1 MINSRGGKVVVFD
14 VAIIGGGMSGLV
26 SAIEVKRNFPKKSV
40 VIFERLDRVGKKILA
55 TGNGRCN
62 LDNLTANHN
71 DYNSPSFV
79 LPALEKYSALS
90 NLDFWKSLGL
100 MTVEDNEGR
109 VYPRSNSAS
118 SVLDLLR
125 FETEKLGVK
134 IIFEKVEKIEKK
146 DVFLINSIK
155 SKNVIL
161 CAGGCSSPSQG
172 SDGSGFNIARKS
184 GHKITPLYPS
194 LVQIT
199 TDTRFTK
206 ILKGVRV
213 KGKLTLK
220 ENEKVI
226 GVSEGEI
233 LFADY
238 GLSGIA
244 TMDLSRFL
252 RKLRNIDNGK
262 ICLDMASD
270 MEENEILYFLENYK
284 KSNPSLQCENFLSGI
299 IPKAVGKIIMKKCGV
314 FLGEAVGNLTE
325 KDIRNIIKAI
335 KNFEFK
341 VTGTKG
347 YDFSQVTAGGVDLK
361 EVDENTLQSKILK
374 GLYLCGEILDVD
386 SRCGGFNLHWAV
398 SSARL
403 AAELKG

>member
-1 MINSRGGKVVVFD
+1 MFFD
-14 VAIIGGGMSGLV
+14 VAIIGGGASGLV
-26 SAIEVKRNFPKKSV
+26 SAIEVKRKFPEKSV
-40 VIFERLDRVGKKILA
+40 VIFEKLDRVGKKILA

-62 LDNLTANHN
+62 LDNLTATEE

-79 LPALEKYSALS
+79 SFSLSKYTPQS

-100 MTVEDNEGR
+100 LTVADSEGR

-118 SVLDLLR
+118 SVLDALR
-125 FETEKLGVK
+125 FEVEKIGIKV
-134 IIFEKVEKIEKK
+134 IFQKVEKIEKK
-146 DVFLINSIK
+146 GTFIINEIK
-155 SKNVIL
+155 AEKVIL
-161 CAGGCSSPSQG
+161 CCGGCSSPSQG
-172 SDGSGFNIARKS
+172 SDGSGFEIAKKL
-184 GHKITPLYPS
+184 GHSVTCLYPS

-206 ILKGVRV
+206 PLKGVRV

-220 ENEKVI
+220 EKDKFI
-226 GVSEGEI
+226 GSSEGEI

-252 RKLRNIDNGK
+252 RKVSKQEDARIY
-262 ICLDMASD
+262 LDMACD
-270 MEENEILYFLENYK
+270 MEDKDLQSYLASHRKKNVHLE
-284 KSNPSLQCENFLSGI
+284 CENFLSGI
-299 IPKAVGKIIMKKCGV
+299 LPKAMGKTIMKKCGF
-314 FLGEAVGNLTE
+314 FLGDEAGKLTD
-325 KDIRNIIKAI
+325 KDIKNIVEAI

-347 YDFSQVTAGGVDLK
+347 FDFSQVTSGGVALK
-361 EVDENTLQSKILK
+361 EVNKQTLMSEKVY
-374 GLYLCGEILDVD
+374 GLYFCGEILDID
-386 SRCGGFNLHWAV
+386 SRCGGFNLHWAI

>member
-1 MINSRGGKVVVFD
+1 MVWD

-26 SAIEVKRNFPKKSV
+26 SAIEVKRNYPEKSV
-40 VIFERLDRVGKKILA
+40 VIFEKLDKVGKKILA

-62 LDNLTANHN
+62 LDNLTANKN
-71 DYNSPSFV
+71 DYNNPGFVSF
-79 LPALEKYSALS
+79 ALEKFSSES

-100 MTVEDNEGR
+100 LTVADNEGR

-118 SVLDLLR
+118 SVLDALR
-125 FETEKLGVK
+125 FEVENLGIEIV
-134 IIFEKVEKIEKK
+134 FENIVS
-146 DVFLINSIK
+146 LTK
-155 SKNVIL
+155 SKNFKINNNYEAKRVIV
-161 CAGGCSSPSQG
+161 CMGGCSSPSQG
-172 SDGSGFNIARKS
+172 SDGSGLDLMKKI
-184 GHKITPLYPS
+184 GHGITTLSPS

-206 ILKGVRV
+206 PLKGVRV
-213 KGKLTLK
+213 RGKLTLK
-220 ENEKVI
+220 ENEKIV
-226 GVSEGEI
+226 GTSDGEI

-252 RKLRNIDNGK
+252 AKAQNTKDTK
-262 ICLDMASD
+262 IYLDMASD
-270 MEENEILYFLENYK
+270 MTEKEILYYLSERQ
-284 KSNPSLQCENFLSGI
+284 KSNPELDCENLLTGI
-299 IPKAVGKIIMKKCGV
+299 LPKAMGKVLLKKCKI
-314 FLGEAVGNLTE
+314 FLGEKVKNLSE
-325 KDIRNIIKAI
+325 KDFENIAENMKS
-335 KNFEFK
+335 FEFQ

-347 YDFSQVTAGGVDLK
+347 FDFSQVTSGGVSL
-361 EVDENTLQSKILK
+361 DEIDEETLMSKKVK

-403 AAELKG
+403 AAELKGQNNAQN

>member
-1 MINSRGGKVVVFD
+1 MLWD

-26 SAIEVKRNFPKKSV
+26 SAIEVKRKYPEKSV
-40 VIFERLDRVGKKILA
+40 VIFEQLEKVGKKILA

-62 LDNLTANHN
+62 LDNLTADAG
-71 DYNSPSFV
+71 DYNNPSFV
-79 LPALEKYSALS
+79 SFALSEFSPQS

-100 MTVEDNEGR
+100 LTVSDSEGR

-118 SVLDLLR
+118 GVLDVLR
-125 FETEKLGVK
+125 FETEKLGIKV
-134 IIFEKVEKIEKK
+134 IFEKVEFLKKEK
-146 DVFLINSIK
+146 VFLINNHQA
-155 SKNVIL
+155 KNVIMS
-161 CAGGCSSPSQG
+161 CGGCSSPSQG
-172 SDGSGFNIARKS
+172 SDGSGFELLKKA
-184 GHKITPLYPS
+184 GHTITPLSPS

-199 TDTRFTK
+199 TDTKFVK

-220 ENEKVI
+220 EKENI
-226 GVSEGEI
+226 LGTSEGEI

-252 RKLRNIDNGK
+252 VKAKNPENTRIY
-262 ICLDMASD
+262 LDMLND
-270 MEENEILYFLENYK
+270 MSENEIFSYLCERQKNNPNLECDN
-284 KSNPSLQCENFLSGI
+284 LLTGLL
-299 IPKAVGKIIMKKCGV
+299 PKAVGKVVLKKLNV
-314 FLGEAVGNLTE
+314 FPGEILKNLTK
-325 KDIRNIIKAI
+325 KDFDNITKTL
-335 KNFEFK
+335 KGFDFR

-347 YDFSQVTAGGVDLK
+347 FQFSQVTSGGVELK
-361 EVDENTLQSKILK
+361 EVDDKTLMSKKIN
-374 GLYLCGEILDVD
+374 GLYLAGEILDVD

>member
-1 MINSRGGKVVVFD
+1 MIITEGGKRMIFD

-26 SAIEVKRNFPKKSV
+26 SAISVKRNYPEKSV

-62 LDNLTANHN
+62 LDNLTANPN

-79 LPALEKYSALS
+79 LPALNNYSPQS
-90 NLDFWKSLGL
+90 NLDFWRSLGL
-100 MTVEDNEGR
+100 LTVSDSEGR

-118 SVLDLLR
+118 SVLDALR

-134 IIFEKVEKIEKK
+134 IIFEQVSKIDKK
-146 DVFLINSIK
+146 DVFYINNVK
-155 SKNVIL
+155 AEKVIL
-161 CAGGCSSPSQG
+161 CAGGQSSPSQG
-172 SDGSGFNIARKS
+172 SDGSGFSVAKKLGHNITK
-184 GHKITPLYPS
+184 LYPS

-226 GVSEGEI
+226 GFSEGEI

-252 RKLRNIDNGK
+252 RNVADISNAK
-262 ICLDMASD
+262 IYLDMACD
-270 MEENEILYFLENYK
+270 MEEKEIFSFLMSYRNN
-284 KSNPSLQCENFLSGI
+284 NPTLECENLLSGI
-299 IPKAVGKIIMKKCGV
+299 IPKAAGKIVVKKCGV
-314 FLGEAVGNLTE
+314 FLGEKVGNLTE
-325 KDIRNIIKAI
+325 KDIKNIMKTL

-347 YDFSQVTAGGVDLK
+347 YEFSQVTAGGVNLN
-361 EVDENTLQSKILK
+361 EVHNDSLQSELIKD
-374 GLYLCGEILDVD
+374 LYLCGEILDVD

>member
-1 MINSRGGKVVVFD
+1 MFFD

-26 SAIEVKRNFPKKSV
+26 SAIEVKRNYPEKSV
-40 VIFERLDRVGKKILA
+40 VIFEKLDRVGKKILA

-62 LDNLTANHN
+62 LDNLTATKE

-79 LPALEKYSALS
+79 SFTLEKYTPES

-100 MTVEDNEGR
+100 LTVADSEGR

-118 SVLDLLR
+118 SVLDALR
-125 FETEKLGVK
+125 FETEKLGIK
-134 IIFEKVEKIEKK
+134 IIFEKAEKLDKK
-146 DVFLINSIK
+146 DVFIINNNIK
-155 SKNVIL
+155 AEKVIV
-161 CAGGCSSPSQG
+161 CCGGCSSPSQG
-172 SDGSGFNIARKS
+172 SDGSGFRLLKTFRCRN
-184 GHKITPLYPS
+184 TPLYPS

-206 ILKGVRV
+206 PLKGVRV
-213 KGKLTLK
+213 KGRLTLTEK
-220 ENEKVI
+220 EKFI
-226 GVSEGEI
+226 GKADGEI

-252 RKLRNIDNGK
+252 RKVSDIQNARIY
-262 ICLDMASD
+262 LDMACD
-270 MEENEILYFLENYK
+270 MEEKELLSYLVSHRNKNSHLE
-284 KSNPSLQCENFLSGI
+284 CENFLSGI
-299 IPKAVGKIIMKKCGV
+299 LPKAMGKTIMKKCGI
-314 FLGEAVGNLTE
+314 FLGDEAGKLTD
-325 KDIRNIIKAI
+325 KDIKNIIENI
-335 KNFEFK
+335 KNLELK

-347 YDFSQVTAGGVDLK
+347 FEFSQVTSGGIDLK
-361 EVDENTLQSKILK
+361 EVDKFTMMSERVND
-374 GLYLCGEILDVD
+374 LYFCGEILDVD

>member
-1 MINSRGGKVVVFD
+1 MFFD
-14 VAIIGGGMSGLV
+14 VAIIGGGASGLV
-26 SAIEVKRNFPKKSV
+26 SAISVKRNFPQKSV
-40 VIFERLDRVGKKILA
+40 VIFEKLDRVGKKILA

-62 LDNLTANHN
+62 LDNLTATKE

-79 LPALEKYSALS
+79 FFALEKYTPQS
-90 NLDFWKSLGL
+90 NLDFFRSMGL
-100 MTVEDNEGR
+100 LTVADSEGR

-118 SVLDLLR
+118 SVLDALR

-134 IIFEKVEKIEKK
+134 IIFEKVEKIDKK
-146 DVFLINSIK
+146 DVFYINNIK
-155 SKNVIL
+155 AEKVIL

-172 SDGSGFNIARKS
+172 SDGSGFELAKKF
-184 GHKITPLYPS
+184 GHRITPIYPS

-199 TDTRFTK
+199 TDTRYTK
-206 ILKGVRV
+206 PLKGVRV
-213 KGKLTLK
+213 KGKLTLTEK
-220 ENEKVI
+220 EKFI
-226 GVSEGEI
+226 GSSEGEI

-252 RKLRNIDNGK
+252 RKISDKEDARIH
-262 ICLDMASD
+262 LDMACD
-270 MEENEILYFLENYK
+270 MDEKEISSYLISHREKNPRLE
-284 KSNPSLQCENFLSGI
+284 SENFLSGI
-299 IPKAVGKIIMKKCGV
+299 LPKSMGKTIMKKCGI
-314 FLGEAVGNLTE
+314 FLGEEAGNLTD
-325 KDIRNIIKAI
+325 KDIKNIITSI

-347 YDFSQVTAGGVDLK
+347 FEFSQVTSGGIDLK
-361 EVDENTLQSKILK
+361 EVDKLTLMSERVNN
-374 GLYLCGEILDVD
+374 LYFCGEILDVD

>member
-1 MINSRGGKVVVFD
+1 MFRD

-26 SAIEVKRNFPKKSV
+26 SAIEVKRNYPEKSV
-40 VIFERLDRVGKKILA
+40 VIFEKLEKVGKKILA

-62 LDNLTANHN
+62 LDNLTANEN
-71 DYNSPSFV
+71 DYNNPDFVSFALQKFSP
-79 LPALEKYSALS
+79 LS

-100 MTVEDNEGR
+100 LTVADNEGR

-118 SVLDLLR
+118 SVLDALR
-125 FETEKLGVK
+125 FEVENLGIEIVFENVVSLTKAKNFK
-134 IIFEKVEKIEKK
+134 INNNYEA
-146 DVFLINSIK
+146 
-155 SKNVIL
+155 KNVIV
-161 CAGGCSSPSQG
+161 CMGGCSSPSQG
-172 SDGSGFNIARKS
+172 SDGSGFGLLKKL
-184 GHKITPLYPS
+184 GHRITSLSPS

-206 ILKGVRV
+206 PLKGVRV
-213 KGKLTLK
+213 KGKLTLE
-220 ENEKVI
+220 ENEKFI
-226 GVSEGEI
+226 GMSEGEI

-252 RKLRNIDNGK
+252 AKVQNVKSTK
-262 ICLDMASD
+262 IHLDMAND
-270 MEENEILYFLENYK
+270 MTEKEIISYLSERQE
-284 KSNPSLQCENFLSGI
+284 SNPELDCENLLTGI
-299 IPKAVGKIIMKKCGV
+299 LPKAVGKVLLKKCNI
-314 FLGEAVGNLTE
+314 FLGEKVKKLSNKDFKNIAGN
-325 KDIRNIIKAI
+325 IKS
-335 KNFEFK
+335 FEFC

-347 YDFSQVTAGGVDLK
+347 FEFSQVTSGGVSLEDVNR
-361 EVDENTLQSKILK
+361 ETLMSKK
-374 GLYLCGEILDVD
+374 AEGLYLCGEILDVD

>member
-1 MINSRGGKVVVFD
+1 MFFD
-14 VAIIGGGMSGLV
+14 VAIIGGGASGLV
-26 SAIEVKRNFPKKSV
+26 SAISVKRNFPQKSV
-40 VIFERLDRVGKKILA
+40 VIFEKLDRVGKKILA

-62 LDNLTANHN
+62 LDNLTATKE

-79 LPALEKYSALS
+79 FFALEKYTPQS
-90 NLDFWKSLGL
+90 NLEFFRSMGL
-100 MTVEDNEGR
+100 LTVADSEGR
-109 VYPRSNSAS
+109 VYPRSNSAA
-118 SVLDLLR
+118 SVLDALR

-134 IIFEKVEKIEKK
+134 IIFEQVSKIDKK
-146 DVFLINSIK
+146 DVFYINNIK
-155 SKNVIL
+155 AEKVIL

-172 SDGSGFNIARKS
+172 SDGSGFELAKKF
-184 GHKITPLYPS
+184 GHRITHLYPS

-206 ILKGVRV
+206 PLKGVRV
-213 KGKLTLK
+213 KGKLTLTEK
-220 ENEKVI
+220 EKFI
-226 GVSEGEI
+226 GSSEGEI

-252 RKLRNIDNGK
+252 RKISNKENARIY
-262 ICLDMASD
+262 LDMVCD
-270 MEENEILYFLENYK
+270 MEENELFSYLASHREKNPRLE
-284 KSNPSLQCENFLSGI
+284 CENFLSGI
-299 IPKAVGKIIMKKCGV
+299 LPKAMGKTIMKKSGI
-314 FLGEAVGNLTE
+314 FLGDEAGKLTD
-325 KDIRNIIKAI
+325 KDIKNIIVNI
-335 KNFEFK
+335 KKFEFK

-347 YDFSQVTAGGVDLK
+347 FEFSQVTSGGIDLK
-361 EVDENTLQSKILK
+361 EVDKLTLMSERVNN
-374 GLYLCGEILDVD
+374 LYFCGEILDVD